1 MELEVG
7 RAESNELA
15 NADAGIRKGADD
27 ELVPLGLRG
36 VFHRLDLPARED
48 VYELLGKPRQLRFDR
63 DRLTFP
69 VGPG

>member
-1 MELEVG
+1 MSLSRSVC
-7 RAESNELA
+7 AASSIA
-15 NADAGIRKGADD
+15 WIY
-27 ELVPLGLRG
+27 
-36 VFHRLDLPARED
+36 FARED